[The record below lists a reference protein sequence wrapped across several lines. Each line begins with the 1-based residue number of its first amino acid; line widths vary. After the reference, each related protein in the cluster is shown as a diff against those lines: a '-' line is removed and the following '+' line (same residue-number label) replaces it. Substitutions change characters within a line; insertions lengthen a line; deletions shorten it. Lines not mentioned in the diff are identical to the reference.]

1 MKNMSRLSIVLALG
15 ALLVAPAF
23 PQELSKE
30 DWQKQVTELTT
41 KRNDLKNKLTALQ
54 SEIANL
60 QKQDGDKA
68 AAIKQCQDELAILIG
83 QEGAPLVALLD
94 KVDSKLNELSRLS
107 NQDLWARRAELDEV
121 QTWINAA
128 KKNPLSVLSKFSGRI
143 ADQQGRVDALR
154 KTLQQIADSGI
165 GMQSY
170 TVGTWARDRDCL
182 WNIAKKPKI
191 YDNAFLWPKIWQGNR
206 DMVKNPDVI
215 QPGWKLKIP
224 PKADLTSEERS
235 ALRSYWAKKQT
246 SKPAAMK

>member
-1 MKNMSRLSIVLALG
+1 MKNTNRLSVILVLS

-23 PQELSKE
+23 SQELSKE

-41 KRNDLKNKLTALQ
+41 KRNDLKNKLATLQ
-54 SEIANL
+54 SEIASL

-68 AAIKQCQDELAILIG
+68 AALKQCEDALAALVG
-83 QEGAPLVALLD
+83 QSEAPLIALLD
-94 KVDSKLNELSRLS
+94 KIDMRLNELSRLS
-107 NQDLWARRAELDEV
+107 NQDLWARGSELNEV
-121 QTWINAA
+121 QNWIDEA
-128 KKNPLSVLSKFSGRI
+128 KKNPLSVVSKFSGRI
-143 ADQQGRVDALR
+143 ADQQSRLDALR
-154 KTLQQIADSGI
+154 KTLQQIAESGM

-224 PKADLTSEERS
+224 PKAELTSEERS
-235 ALRSYWAKKQT
+235 ALRSYWAKKQA